1 MQTMLEMKNINKSFG
16 VVHAL
21 KDVNLEVKKGETM
34 ALVGENGAGKST
46 LMKILTGAYQKD
58 TGTIMVDGAE
68 LSKNT
73 TKLAKQHG
81 IAQVYQQAELAEE
94 LSVAENICLGERGHV
109 RGGIVSWK
117 KMNQMVEELLVH
129 YGMPIHA
136 TTQVKKLSSA
146 MKQFVAI
153 AKVLFRNPKIVIFDE
168 PTAVLSDKEVTLLFH
183 IIESLKKEGI
193 TIIYI
198 SHRLEEVFQLS
209 DRVSVMRDGNLVA
222 VLENKNL
229 TKQDLIAH
237 MLGKNLGAMYCEQ
250 RGKPLSDKK
259 VLELQKVSTDK
270 IHEVSFSLKEG
281 EILGIA
287 GLVGSGRTETAMA
300 IFGADRIKSG
310 KILVNGKEMKFRVPA
325 DAAKAGI
332 FLAPE
337 DRKAQAMVLCR
348 PIRENISLS
357 RLSSMAKHGV
367 CNERKEISNIQ
378 KLCTDLKVKM
388 ASIESPVQDLSG
400 GNQQKVVI
408 AKAFTADPDILIFDE
423 PTQGIDVGA
432 KAEIYTLLERL
443 RSQGKSIIV
452 ISSEIEEIQGV
463 CDRAIVMRS
472 GYVVGEIESEELN
485 QTELILQYM
494 YKEKQV

>member
-1 MQTMLEMKNINKSFG
+1 MQLMLEMKKINKSFG
-16 VVHAL
+16 IVHAL
-21 KDVNLEVKKGETM
+21 KDITLEVKKGETM

-46 LMKILTGAYQKD
+46 LMKILTGAYQRD
-58 TGTIMVDGAE
+58 NGTIIVDGEE
-68 LSKNT
+68 LRKNST
-73 TKLAKQHG
+73 GIAKRHG

-94 LSVAENICLGERGHV
+94 LSVAENICMGEKAHTS
-109 RGGIVSWK
+109 GGIVSWK
-117 KMNQMVEELLVH
+117 KMNDSVEKLLNH
-129 YGMPIHA
+129 YGMPLHA
-136 TTQVKKLSSA
+136 ETQVKTLSSA

-153 AKVLFRNPKIVIFDE
+153 AKVLFRNPRLIVFDE
-168 PTAVLSDKEVTLLFH
+168 PTAVLSDSEVTILFR
-183 IIESLKKEGI
+183 IIDSLKKEGV

-209 DRVSVMRDGNLVA
+209 DRISVMRDGSLVA
-222 VLENKNL
+222 TLDNDNL
-229 TKQDLIAH
+229 TKNDLIVH

-250 RGKPLSDKK
+250 KGCTKSEQIM
-259 VLELQKVSTDK
+259 LELDKVSTDK

-300 IFGADRIKSG
+300 IFGADKIKSG
-310 KILVNGKEMKFRVPA
+310 RMLLKGKEVKFSMPA

-337 DRKAQAMVLCR
+337 DRKGQAMVLCR

-357 RLSSMAKHGV
+357 KFSSMSRHGI
-367 CNERKEISNIQ
+367 CNQRKEIANIN
-378 KLCTDLKVKM
+378 KLCANLKVKM

-408 AKAFTADPDILIFDE
+408 AKALTADPDILIFDE

-432 KAEIYTLLERL
+432 KAEIYILLEKF

-463 CDRAIVMRS
+463 CDRTIVMRD
-472 GYVVGEIESEELN
+472 GRVVGEIEKEELEK
-485 QTELILQYM
+485 TELILQCM
-494 YKEKQV
+494 YKESQA

>member
-1 MQTMLEMKNINKSFG
+1 MQTMLEMKDIDKSFG

-21 KDVNLEVKKGETM
+21 KNVSLEVKKGETM

-46 LMKILTGAYQKD
+46 LMKILTGAYQRD
-58 TGTIMVDGAE
+58 AGTIIVDGE
-68 LSKNT
+68 TIQKNT
-73 TKLAKQHG
+73 TKTAKQHG
-81 IAQVYQQAELAEE
+81 IAQVYQQAELVEE
-94 LSVAENICLGERGHV
+94 LTVAENICLGEKAHGR
-109 RGGIVSWK
+109 RGIVSWK
-117 KMNQMVEELLVH
+117 EMNRKTEELLEH
-129 YGMPIHA
+129 YEMPIHA
-136 TTQVKKLSSA
+136 DTQVKQLSSA

-168 PTAVLSDKEVTLLFH
+168 PTAVLSDKEVVILFR

-209 DRVSVMRDGNLVA
+209 DRVSVMRDGSLVA

-229 TKQDLIAH
+229 TKNDLIIH
-237 MLGKNLGAMYCEQ
+237 MLGKKLGAMYCEDK
-250 RGKPLSDKK
+250 GKPLSDRK
-259 VLELQKVSTDK
+259 VLELDRVSTDK
-270 IHEVSFSLKEG
+270 IQEVSFSLREG

-300 IFGADRIKSG
+300 IFGADKIKSG
-310 KILVNGKEMKFRVPA
+310 RILVKGKEMKFRVPA

-357 RLSSMAKHGV
+357 RLASIAKYGI
-367 CNERKEISNIQ
+367 CSGKKEISNIQ
-378 KLCTDLKVKM
+378 RLCTDLKVKM

-432 KAEIYTLLERL
+432 KAEIYTLLERI

-463 CDRAIVMRS
+463 CDRAVVMRA
-472 GYVVGEIESEELN
+472 GRVAGEIENEELKH
-485 QTELILQYM
+485 TELILQYM

>member
-1 MQTMLEMKNINKSFG
+1 MQLMLEMKNINKSFG

-21 KDVNLEVKKGETM
+21 KDITLEVRKGETM

-46 LMKILTGAYQKD
+46 LMKILTGAYQRD
-58 TGTIMVDGAE
+58 SGTIVVDGEE
-68 LSKNT
+68 LRKNT
-73 TKLAKQHG
+73 TGIAKKHG

-94 LSVAENICLGERGHV
+94 LSVAENICLGEKAHGSR
-109 RGGIVSWK
+109 GIVSWK
-117 KMNQMVEELLVH
+117 KMYQLVEELLVH
-129 YGMPIHA
+129 YGMPLHA
-136 TTQVKKLSSA
+136 ETQVKTLSSA

-153 AKVLFRNPKIVIFDE
+153 AKVLFRSPKLIIFDE
-168 PTAVLSDKEVTLLFH
+168 PTAVLSDSEVTILFR
-183 IIESLKKEGI
+183 IIDSLKKEGV

-209 DRVSVMRDGNLVA
+209 DRISVMRDGNLVA
-222 VLENKNL
+222 TLENQNL
-229 TKQDLIAH
+229 TKNDLIAH

-250 RGKPLSDKK
+250 KGHAKSDRK
-259 VLELQKVSTDK
+259 VLELDKVSTDK
-270 IHEVSFSLKEG
+270 IQDVSFSLKEG

-300 IFGADRIKSG
+300 IFGVDRIKSG
-310 KILVNGKEMKFRVPA
+310 RLLVNGKEVKFRVPA

-337 DRKAQAMVLCR
+337 DRKGQAMVLCR

-357 RLSSMAKHGV
+357 KLSSMSQHGI
-367 CNERKEISNIQ
+367 CNQKKEVSNIQ
-378 KLCTDLKVKM
+378 KLCADLKVKM

-432 KAEIYTLLERL
+432 KAEIYILLEKL
-443 RSQGKSIIV
+443 RSEGKSIIV

-463 CDRAIVMRS
+463 CDRTIVMRD
-472 GYVVGEIESEELN
+472 GHVAGEIEKEELE
-485 QTELILQYM
+485 QTELILQCM
-494 YKEKQV
+494 YKERQQ